1 MATETK
7 SSSKYDNTPKRLIRS
22 GSPDV
27 YELLPKK
34 EDIGTLKKLTLGKRD
49 PKKTNRTIL
58 LVGETG
64 TGKSTLINALVNYA
78 MGVEWEDNIMFQ
90 IIEEEK
96 NTAQGGPQKES
107 QSVSQTSDVIVYE
120 IFGFEG
126 KTLPYSL
133 TIIDTPGYGDTR
145 GAEQDDKISQRML
158 DVFRSKDG
166 VHEMNVICLVLKSTE
181 NRLSDRLM
189 YIFDSVVSLFGKDME
204 NNIISLITHSD
215 MMTPTNV
222 LQALEAAHIKCAKDE
237 DNEPVH
243 FLFNNHQSKQRTK
256 ENKLVLKCAWDFTN
270 SQMEEFTEFLLKRDA
285 QSLVKTVEV
294 LNERIRLTAC
304 IQNLQD
310 RVQLIELKQRE
321 TQQIQEALKKQEEQM
336 KSNEEDF
343 DTAKKKHQT
352 EIQQTKEALK
362 KHEEE
367 MKKHEEQ
374 MKRNQN
380 INVWVD
386 EPYKVKESIKG
397 GTWGLGLFYE
407 GAVCCNVCQE
417 TICRLKH
424 LEKVKTT
431 QGDVE
436 EKYERSK
443 ADCEETFGLLVN
455 TEKRM
460 EELQKDKDQCLDT
473 AFQHVEKLEQIA
485 LNADS
490 LSTLVHLDYLIQKM
504 KERGDTEKGRS
515 EVT

>member
-1 MATETK
+1 MAT
-7 SSSKYDNTPKRLIRS
+7 SISSKYDNTPKRLIRS

-27 YELLPKK
+27 YQLLPKK

-78 MGVEWEDNIMFQ
+78 MGVKWEDNIMFQ

-145 GAEQDDKISQRML
+145 GAEEDDRISQRML

-166 VHEMNVICLVLKSTE
+166 VREMNVICLVMKSTE

-237 DNEPVH
+237 DNQPVH
-243 FLFNNHQSKQRTK
+243 FMFNNHHGKERTK
-256 ENKLVLKCAWDFTN
+256 ENKFVLKCAWDFTN
-270 SQMEEFTEFLLKRDA
+270 GQMEEFTEFLLKRDA

-321 TQQIQEALKKQEEQM
+321 AQQIQEALKKQEEQM
-336 KSNEEDF
+336 KRNEEDF
-343 DTAKKKHQT
+343 DTAKKKT
-352 EIQQTKEALK
+352 PD
-362 KHEEE
+362 
-367 MKKHEEQ
+367 
-374 MKRNQN
+374 R
-380 INVWVD
+380 D
-386 EPYKVKESIKG
+386 P
-397 GTWGLGLFYE
+397 
-407 GAVCCNVCQE
+407 
-417 TICRLKH
+417 
-424 LEKVKTT
+424 
-431 QGDVE
+431 
-436 EKYERSK
+436 
-443 ADCEETFGLLVN
+443 AD
-455 TEKRM
+455 
-460 EELQKDKDQCLDT
+460 
-473 AFQHVEKLEQIA
+473 
-485 LNADS
+485 
-490 LSTLVHLDYLIQKM
+490 
-504 KERGDTEKGRS
+504 
-515 EVT
+515 